1 MQVLWSI
8 KGSYCICGCSKSCK
22 NMSGIYSCNALWY
35 SYLNRSPK
43 QIGGSYETLDSLW
56 PYPYRGPS
64 GRREKFLPDR
74 RRTWQM
80 PYYYFKRSPQTSFC
94 CTPLFHRNGKKT
106 LWMWTFWL
114 LYGERSLWTPTLR
127 GLLLEMP
134 QQTLYASLPKLC
146 SQNMRFPQKAPLCL

>member
-56 PYPYRGPS
+56 PHPYRSFS
-64 GRREKFLPDR
+64 GRREKFLPDCHR
-74 RRTWQM
+74 NWKKV
-80 PYYYFKRSPQTSFC
+80 YYYFKGNTQTSFHC
-94 CTPLFHRNGKKT
+94 SSLFHWDNKKALGIWIFLYT
-106 LWMWTFWL
+106 VNHEYWLIFWPPFPAAVFTDWL
-114 LYGERSLWTPTLR
+114 FLT
-127 GLLLEMP
+127 
-134 QQTLYASLPKLC
+134 C
-146 SQNMRFPQKAPLCL
+146 SGRFPATDLTMEAVSR